1 MQTGLKPGADEAA
14 RRERGFAW
22 TDNMPAPEGAGPEPE
37 HAGIAGDTEEA
48 GAARVAAEERPE
60 RGLPKA
66 A

>member
-14 RRERGFAW
+14 RRERRFAW
-22 TDNMPAPEGAGPEPE
+22 TDDMPAPEGAGPEPE
-37 HAGIAGDTEEA
+37 HAGIADTEEA